1 MKSEKVEVKSKG
13 QLLEEATYEYPVDLK
28 EAIKVDGEDNVYK
41 LYAMQRKIR
50 FMDQKRRA
58 LTGGGGLPK
67 GIRDALKSAD
77 PAVLEQI
84 QKLLGVDFGS

>member
-13 QLLEEATYEYPVDLK
+13 QVLEEATYEFPTSLT
-28 EAIKVDGEDNVYK
+28 EAIKVDGEDNVFK

-50 FMDQKRRA
+50 FMDQKRRT

-67 GIRDALKSAD
+67 GVREALKSAD
-77 PAVLEQI
+77 PKVLEQI
-84 QKLLGVDFGS
+84 QKLLGVDFGA